1 MRRLFIVALTLSLFV
16 IAACKKAEEKQQ
28 ADAGKPGVAKSD
40 QTFRPQARKRQPQAQ
55 VQLPP
60 ASLKIFNESNLVTDI
75 PPAQYS
81 SLATSKIKIGAKQH
95 SAILLKDLLAK
106 YNVKGKSVI
115 VEGEEVSTPLTWEQ
129 ATGQDVYMYVTPKK
143 FLKVFSASLTNKKF
157 PKRVDKITVKS
168 T

>member
-1 MRRLFIVALTLSLFV
+1 MRRFFIVALTLSLFV
-16 IAACKKAEEKQQ
+16 IVACKKAEEKQQ

-40 QTFRPQARKRQPQAQ
+40 QTFRPQPRKRNPQQQAK
-55 VQLPP
+55 LPP
-60 ASLKIFNESNLVTDI
+60 ASLKIFNESDLVTDI
-75 PPAQYS
+75 QPAQYP
-81 SLATSKIKIGAKQH
+81 SLATSKIKIGTKQH
-95 SAILLKDLLAK
+95 SAILLKDLLSK

-115 VEGEEVSTPLTWEQ
+115 VAGEEVSTPLTWEQ

-143 FLKVFSASLTNKKF
+143 FLKVFSASLSNKKF